1 MGVKFIF
8 LTALEDHHR
17 LSEVRKLFFLI
28 YFRFSLEIQN
38 HLFVMVRDISKW
50 KKRKHYLT
58 TLKIIKIQFEI
69 IGIEDVH
76 EI

>member
-1 MGVKFIF
+1 MHF

-17 LSEVRKLFFLI
+17 LSEVRKLFFKI

-38 HLFVMVRDISKW
+38 QLFVMVRDISKW
-50 KKRKHYLT
+50 KNRKHYLM
-58 TLKIIKIQFEI
+58 TLKIIQIQFEI